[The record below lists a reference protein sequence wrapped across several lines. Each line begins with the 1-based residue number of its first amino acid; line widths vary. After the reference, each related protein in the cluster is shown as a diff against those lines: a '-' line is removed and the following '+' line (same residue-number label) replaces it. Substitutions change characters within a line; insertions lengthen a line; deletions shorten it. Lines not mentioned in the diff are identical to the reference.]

1 MWLLFEKGNCILF
14 ASYCG
19 QTLSYDFIFVGEF
32 ILEYVG
38 EVVSDT
44 EFRHRMAER
53 YLNDQH
59 HYCLSLDSGT
69 VIDGYRLAGEGRFVN
84 HSCEPNCEMQKW
96 YVELFSVLIFI
107 YVLYRLLYVKKFLFY
122 HACAF

>member
-1 MWLLFEKGNCILF
+1 MFLFI
-14 ASYCG
+14 
-19 QTLSYDFIFVGEF
+19 GEF

-96 YVELFSVLIFI
+96 YIAFLMYFFSDLC
-107 YVLYRLLYVKKFLFY
+107 LM
-122 HACAF
+122 

>member
-1 MWLLFEKGNCILF
+1 M
-14 ASYCG
+14 
-19 QTLSYDFIFVGEF
+19 
-32 ILEYVG
+32 G

-96 YVELFSVLIFI
+96 YSIFCFAFFLLDVLFVMSLI
-107 YVLYRLLYVKKFLFY
+107 YVCTLLLIYYIPYTVYNFFFKFYFFQDLY
-122 HACAF
+122 

>member
-1 MWLLFEKGNCILF
+1 M
-14 ASYCG
+14 
-19 QTLSYDFIFVGEF
+19 
-32 ILEYVG
+32 G

-96 YVELFSVLIFI
+96 YHTFTFFLFEILFI
-107 YVLYRLLYVKKFLFY
+107 ILLVYICLATVLLYPIY
-122 HACAF
+122 N

>member
-1 MWLLFEKGNCILF
+1 MRKECHEVSHTYIKLYYFIIIKKILISIYNF
-14 ASYCG
+14 
-19 QTLSYDFIFVGEF
+19 FIGEF

-53 YLNDQH
+53 YQNDQH

-96 YVELFSVLIFI
+96 YV
-107 YVLYRLLYVKKFLFY
+107 LYEM
-122 HACAF
+122 

>member
-1 MWLLFEKGNCILF
+1 MVDQSIKTLFLL
-14 ASYCG
+14 
-19 QTLSYDFIFVGEF
+19 LSGEF

-96 YVELFSVLIFI
+96 YD
-107 YVLYRLLYVKKFLFY
+107 LFY
-122 HACAF
+122 HHFNSLLIKMFYTSCF

>member
-1 MWLLFEKGNCILF
+1 M
-14 ASYCG
+14 
-19 QTLSYDFIFVGEF
+19 
-32 ILEYVG
+32 G

-96 YVELFSVLIFI
+96 YLVFLTFFLFHILFIIPLVYTLSGHLFIISSIAYIFFSVLF
-107 YVLYRLLYVKKFLFY
+107 YLNLL
-122 HACAF
+122 

>member
-1 MWLLFEKGNCILF
+1 M
-14 ASYCG
+14 
-19 QTLSYDFIFVGEF
+19 
-32 ILEYVG
+32 G

-96 YVELFSVLIFI
+96 YSIFFLLSFLLNTSLYYLFIMLLVYICLST
-107 YVLYRLLYVKKFLFY
+107 YLLYQCMVYHFFPKVSFPGFALEHGAMQYFY
-122 HACAF
+122 L